1 MNCEIIRDLIPLYI
15 DGTASASTRSAV
27 SSHLSGCEACRSLCA
42 MFRQEQRARR
52 ITASPKASSG
62 EAGFP
67 GSAQESAYL
76 LLAERLRR
84 RKQRTDAANAAMFV
98 LLCASFAGAMLTMLP
113 KRRT

>member
-15 DGTASASTRSAV
+15 DGTASAASRSAV

-42 MFRQEQRARR
+42 MFRQEQHTRR
-52 ITASPKASSG
+52 IKASNKAAKRETDFS
-62 EAGFP
+62 A
-67 GSAQESAYL
+67 SAQESAYL

-84 RKQRTDAANAAMFV
+84 RKQRTDAANAAMII

-113 KRRT
+113 KHRT